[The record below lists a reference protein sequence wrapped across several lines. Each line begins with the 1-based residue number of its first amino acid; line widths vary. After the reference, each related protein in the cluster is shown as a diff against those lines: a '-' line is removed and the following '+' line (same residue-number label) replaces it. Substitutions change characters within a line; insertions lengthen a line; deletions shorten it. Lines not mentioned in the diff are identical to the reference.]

1 MAAGSAQPGT
11 THDICPVP
19 ADIPTRPPEV
29 SSAWSRPSASMHIP
43 STHPRAQIGLLA
55 RKNNAATAPCV
66 FVGFT
71 GNGNLLLL
79 CRSKDGAELEVVRTV
94 LATMEEWS
102 PCYLKLENNRG
113 QFRAFVSRDNATWE
127 CIGTC
132 QAAIPD
138 YGKVGI
144 AIASLTPDT
153 MATADCKDIRLLIPP
168 PSAPTGAGSPNP
180 TP

>member
-1 MAAGSAQPGT
+1 
-11 THDICPVP
+11 
-19 ADIPTRPPEV
+19 
-29 SSAWSRPSASMHIP
+29 MHIP